1 MKKDIKKVF
10 DTDYSEE
17 NINPVFQEALKPWTK
32 GQKIL
37 IIDIETTGFSH
48 SKESIVEIGIVELD
62 LISSTANVIYN
73 SLCREENFGEHN
85 RDAWI
90 FQNSNL
96 KFEDVMN
103 AKPLDKFEI
112 QLIIDTYPLGAT
124 AFNNRFDFGFM
135 EDRGFKFPVKLD
147 CPMLLSTDVCKIPG
161 KYGKNKWPT
170 AQEAYNHFY
179 PNDKYIEKHRGVDD
193 ALHEAGIVY
202 ALYSK
207 GIFKV

>member
-1 MKKDIKKVF
+1 M
-10 DTDYSEE
+10 
-17 NINPVFQEALKPWTK
+17 KPWTK

-73 SLCREENFGEHN
+73 SLCREDNFGEHN

-103 AKPLDKFEI
+103 GENYTDPENGYAKYLNVESFVDHFIWNE
-112 QLIIDTYPLGAT
+112 
-124 AFNNRFDFGFM
+124 
-135 EDRGFKFPVKLD
+135 
-147 CPMLLSTDVCKIPG
+147 LS
-161 KYGKNKWPT
+161 KNVD
-170 AQEAYNHFY
+170 AY
-179 PNDKYIEKHRGVDD
+179 R
-193 ALHEAGIVY
+193 
-202 ALYSK
+202 
-207 GIFKV
+207 